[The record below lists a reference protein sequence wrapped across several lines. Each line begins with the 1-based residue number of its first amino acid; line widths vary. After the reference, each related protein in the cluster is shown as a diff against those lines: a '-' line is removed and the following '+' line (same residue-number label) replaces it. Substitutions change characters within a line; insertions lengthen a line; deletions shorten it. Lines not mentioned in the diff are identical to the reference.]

1 MSSIHRTIKVFLY
14 PNPMKNAKG
23 KYLARTF
30 KHTTYNIQDI
40 CELISAKSDTTAST
54 ETLKYHANLIFNEI
68 IEQVLRGIKVD
79 CGYFTVQANVKGSFD
94 SLHDRFDEQKHSVDI
109 VFSAGH
115 LSHKAKKDMNVEFM
129 NSKPN
134 CFKIWT
140 ITDLQTNQHTNKL
153 VMNRVLVIRGEKVK
167 ISGNNPTV
175 GLYLLHKETNSEIQF
190 SPSELLANGDTKL
203 ELIVPELAAGSYQL
217 KVTTQYSGNGKPLV
231 KPRSYTY
238 ERTLY
243 AGQ

>member
-1 MSSIHRTIKVFLY
+1 MSSIHRTIKAFLY

-40 CELISAKSDTTAST
+40 CELIERKPST
-54 ETLKYHANLIFNEI
+54 GTKAETLEYHANLIFNEI
-68 IEQVLRGIKVD
+68 IEQVLDGKKVD
-79 CGYFTVQANVKGSFD
+79 CGYFTAQANVKGSFD
-94 SLHDRFDEQKHSVDI
+94 SLGDSFDEERHSVDI

-115 LSHKAKKDMNVEFM
+115 LSHKAKKELSVDIMDTM
-129 NSKPN
+129 PN
-134 CFKIWT
+134 KFRIWT
-140 ITDLQTNQHTNKL
+140 ITDLQTNQRTDKL
-153 VMNRVLVIRGEKVK
+153 VMNRVLVIRGEKIK
-167 ISGNNPTV
+167 ITGDNPTV
-175 GLYLLHKETNSEIQF
+175 GLYLLHNETGNEIQF
-190 SPSELLANGDTKL
+190 PPSALLANGDTKL

-238 ERTLY
+238 EYSLY
-243 AGQ
+243 TE